1 MLADPGDKPSLFER
15 YRVAVAAGALLLTL
29 IVALLLAVPVAVRGA
44 IGKKAQQAGAV
55 VEVQSVRVGWGAI
68 WLLGVTV
75 SVPQM
80 PSVSLKVD
88 SVRVVLTLSGRVKR
102 AAAAGG
108 TLQIKGSLAEVGDQW
123 KRWRGQAANSSATD
137 AETGPQ
143 LQVSGFHVRWIG
155 FVKDAADAAI
165 WGLQAEREAN
175 VERIGFDLARVT
187 AHGVTIEAK
196 AAQSVWDRAGSNR
209 KVESIKAAEL
219 IARLDLQALPELFAA
234 MTTSS
239 TEAPATGSPA
249 AGALNNT
256 VEPSAHLSR
265 VHALRDRWVAWLK
278 ENWGVR
284 ATLQVPRVQTQLRVG
299 EQMLNI
305 GPARCTAE
313 RNAETWKFSFIP
325 GANATQETLA
335 FDVQLPLQAGPT
347 QVSLIGGP
355 VGLDMLGVREGDFGL
370 QRVEDIRLSARS
382 IITLPADRMDL
393 DVSAEG
399 QLEKLS
405 FLQPKLAG
413 EVVKTDR
420 IGWSVKAS
428 WQPDERKLHLPEGRL
443 ELGQIKALLT
453 GDLQLDDNNPAA
465 QLSFEIPLVSCQ
477 ALFDSVPSSL
487 LPKLR
492 GTQLSGTFS
501 LSAALD
507 VQAATLKN
515 MKFNWAIKNDCR
527 IGAVPADVAPQR
539 FLQPFQYQIIDATGL
554 PLIRESGP
562 MSRDWV
568 PLDQISPHLE
578 SAAII
583 CEDSR
588 FFSHHGIDEKAI
600 ESALIANVQAG
611 RFVRGAST
619 ISMQLAKNLYLG
631 HEKTLSRKLQ
641 EAVLTVLLE
650 QELTKQQL
658 LELYFNVI
666 EFGPDVWGI
675 RQAADY
681 YFGIEPKDLS
691 LGQSLYLASILPSPH
706 DSHSRPDT
714 LLTPKWAEYL
724 KKLMHIAHKIKRID
738 DQELEQGLKE
748 VVRVG
753 LGKPLPP
760 LPESVEQGVL
770 GEPGQ
775 LPESLPPAEN
785 LAEPARPEDSSSQ

>member
-1 MLADPGDKPSLFER
+1 MLADPGDKPSLFVR

-29 IVALLLAVPVAVRGA
+29 IVALLLAIPVMVRGA
-44 IGKKAQQAGAV
+44 IGRKAQQAGAV
-55 VEVQSVRVGWGAI
+55 IEVQSVRVGWGAI

-80 PSVSLKVD
+80 PSVSLQVN
-88 SVRVVLTLSGRVKR
+88 SVRVVPTLSGRVKR
-102 AAAAGG
+102 AAVAGG
-108 TLQIKGSLAEVGDQW
+108 TLQVKGSLAEVSDQW
-123 KRWRGQAANSSATD
+123 KRWRGQTASSSATSS
-137 AETGPQ
+137 ETAPQ
-143 LQVSGFHVRWIG
+143 LQVSGFHVRWSG

-165 WGLQAEREAN
+165 WGLQAQREAS

-187 AHGVTIEAK
+187 APGVTIEAK
-196 AAQSVWDRAGSNR
+196 GAQSAWDRAGSNR

-219 IARLDLQALPELFAA
+219 IARLDLQALSELFAA
-234 MTTSS
+234 MATPS
-239 TEAPATGSPA
+239 TEAPAGALA
-249 AGALNNT
+249 AGAPNNV
-256 VEPSAHLSR
+256 VEPAHLSR

-278 ENWGVR
+278 ENWGVQ

-299 EQMLNI
+299 EQVLNI

-313 RNAETWKFSFIP
+313 RNADTWKFSFIP
-325 GANATQETLA
+325 GVNATQETLA

-355 VGLDMLGVREGDFGL
+355 VGLDMLGVHEGDFGL

-382 IITLPADRMDL
+382 VITLPADRMDL

-413 EVVKTDR
+413 DVVKADR

-428 WQPDERKLHLPEGRL
+428 WQPDEKKLHLPEGRL

-453 GDLQLDDNNPAA
+453 GDLHLDDSNPAA
-465 QLSFEIPLVSCQ
+465 QLRFEIPLVSCQ

-501 LSAALD
+501 VSAALD

-515 MKFNWAIKNDCR
+515 MKFNWTIKNDCR

-539 FLQPFQYQIIDATGL
+539 FLQPFQYQIIDAAGL

-760 LPESVEQGVL
+760 LPESVQQGVL

-785 LAEPARPEDSSSQ
+785 LDDPVRPEDSSSQ